1 MGTSRSS
8 REGSGRS
15 KTQEEARRGRPGRH
29 GVAVAS
35 RWPSSASTPW
45 IATRGEAERLRSGT
59 GAGLGEPRDGE
70 AAWPGGRRAAGDLW
84 SAGQE
89 QGREGRE
96 EREREQREKD
106 GIDSKFK
113 FFSKISVET

>member
-1 MGTSRSS
+1 MGLDEPKA
-8 REGSGRS
+8 REG
-15 KTQEEARRGRPGRH
+15 AWRGRPGRH

-70 AAWPGGRRAAGDLW
+70 AAWPGGRRAAGDPGRP
-84 SAGQE
+84 AE
-89 QGREGRE
+89 QGRRGRAEGE
-96 EREREQREKD
+96 
-106 GIDSKFK
+106 
-113 FFSKISVET
+113 

>member
-1 MGTSRSS
+1 MGLDEPKA
-8 REGSGRS
+8 REG
-15 KTQEEARRGRPGRH
+15 AWRGRPGRH

-96 EREREQREKD
+96 ERESREK
-106 GIDSKFK
+106 GMELIQNLNFSQKFLLK
-113 FFSKISVET
+113 HEKL

>member
-1 MGTSRSS
+1 MGLDEPKA
-8 REGSGRS
+8 REG
-15 KTQEEARRGRPGRH
+15 AWRGRPGRH

-70 AAWPGGRRAAGDLW
+70 AAWPGGRRVAGGL
-84 SAGQE
+84 AH
-89 QGREGRE
+89 GRRWTGEGERAERE
-96 EREREQREKD
+96 EREREKKD
-106 GIDSKFK
+106 LIPNLN
-113 FFSKISVET
+113 FSPHFLLKHRKL

>member
-1 MGTSRSS
+1 MGLDEPKA
-8 REGSGRS
+8 REG
-15 KTQEEARRGRPGRH
+15 AWRGRPGRH

-89 QGREGRE
+89 QGRGRRA
-96 EREREQREKD
+96 EREKGMELIQNSNFSQKFLLKHEKL
-106 GIDSKFK
+106 
-113 FFSKISVET
+113 